1 MRDSTTTR
9 LAVLALVAVTAVWGS
24 TFFLIRDLVQD
35 VDPIDFLS
43 VRFSVAAVLMA
54 AVFWRQLRAL
64 TAARWRVG
72 VGLGLLYGAAQVAQT
87 FGLAHTT
94 ASLSGF
100 ITGLYVV
107 LTPLF
112 AAVLLR
118 ERVGRATWAAVG
130 LSLLGLA
137 VLSGVFSGAGTV
149 GAFGPGEW
157 LTLAGAAGYALH
169 ILGLGRWSTAS
180 TAVGLSVVQVITVA
194 VVTTLAGLPGGIQT
208 PSGAGGWASLLY
220 MAIVAGAGAMLG
232 QTWAQAHLPATR
244 AAILMTLEP
253 VFAAGFAVLLGG
265 EALTVALLIGGG
277 CILAAMYLVELAGK
291 VPVEPHPAPP

>member
-137 VLSGVFSGAGTV
+137 VLSGVFSGAGTL
-149 GAFGPGEW
+149 AFGPGEW